1 LNEFSVVLDGV
12 QAPSPT
18 VSGGGSQWSLG
29 TTLIV
34 PISKVPQN
42 VQIVYNSSGSA
53 GAVLLRQASNVN
65 TTVNLTADQLPY
77 LDCSAV
83 ANPTCLANIPSDTI
97 NTMYMTNTTQ
107 KLIRF
112 KESNQA
118 RGAIPG
124 AAGTAY
130 HFNFTVSDDS
140 TIVIGA
146 TGSNTC
152 AAALKTFYLKN
163 GDTVGIVLIAAPDS
177 FYIYGMGSQIWYM
190 NVGNSNRVT
199 IQIINQTTSTTYA
212 GTNVICSGYITKY
225 TNLDSTIDITTLYS
239 SGSSGI
245 TSLIVNNTQYIYGV
259 NSSTITI
266 HNIQPINNGLFLIT
280 YGAATEPVYFVG
292 WADSISGITGPLG
305 L

>member
-1 LNEFSVVLDGV
+1 MAKHRHRPPSFPVV
-12 QAPSPT
+12 AA
-18 VSGGGSQWSLG
+18 SGRWG

-34 PISKVPQN
+34 PISTVPQN

-112 KESNQA
+112 KASNQP
-118 RGAIPG
+118 RGTILGG
-124 AAGTAY
+124 AGAAY

-140 TIVIGA
+140 TIVIGS
-146 TGSNTC
+146 TFSNTC

-163 GDTVGIVLIAAPDS
+163 GDKVGIVLTANPDS
-177 FYIYGMGSQIWYM
+177 FYVYGIGSQIWYM
-190 NVGNSNRVT
+190 NVGNYNRVT
-199 IQIINQTTSTTYA
+199 IQIINQTTTTTYA
-212 GTNVICSGYITKY
+212 GTNALCSAYIKGY
-225 TNLDSTIDITTLYS
+225 TNLDSTIDVSTATTNV
-239 SGSSGI
+239 I
-245 TSLIVNNTQYIYGV
+245 TSLSVNNTQYINGV
-259 NSSTITI
+259 NASTITLQ
-266 HNIQPINNGLFLIT
+266 NVVPIDNGLFLVT
-280 YGAATEPVYFVG
+280 FGAAGEPVYFVG
-292 WADSISGITGPLG
+292 WAASISGLTPPLG